1 MKKTTPPPAPDY
13 AAAATAQGAANTDA
27 ARATAKLS
35 NPNIISPYGNQTV
48 SYEGD
53 IPTITQSLTP
63 DAQQTVDAQQRADL
77 GLANLADQQT
87 QNIGGILNTP
97 FSFSG
102 TPSPIAP
109 GQTSQDAIMSR
120 LQPQL
125 DRARTSTETQLVN
138 QGLHPGAEAYD
149 NAIRDLGQQENDQRT
164 QAVLQGIGLDTNAH
178 QNQLAEQ
185 LQLRDQPINEIAA
198 LMSGSQVQ
206 NPQFQQY
213 QGATV
218 GAAPVFQG
226 AQAQDQYNQNLYA
239 QQVAQRNS
247 LMNGLFGLG
256 GTALKLIPGL

>member
-1 MKKTTPPPAPDY
+1 MGKKVTPPPTPDY

-35 NPNIISPYGNQTV
+35 NPNIVSPYGNQSV
-48 SYEGD
+48 SYNGD
-53 IPTITQSLTP
+53 IPTVTQSLTP
-63 DAQQTVDAQQRADL
+63 TGQQTVDAQQRADL
-77 GLANLADQQT
+77 GLANLADTQT

-102 TPSPIAP
+102 TPYPIAP
-109 GQTSQDAIMSR
+109 GTTGQDAIMSR

-164 QAVLQGIGLDTNAH
+164 QAALQGIGLDTNAH

-213 QGATV
+213 QGANI
-218 GAAPVFQG
+218 GAAPVFQA
-226 AQAQDQYNQNLYA
+226 AQGQDAFNQNLYA

-256 GTALKLIPGL
+256 GAALKFI